1 MHVNIVPSNI
11 PLLLSKGSLKQE
23 NMKLN
28 FENNTIAAFRQPINL
43 IVTKSGHYTIPIT
56 NNKCTQN
63 DLNITDQQIT
73 VTLTNNKS
81 DRDLA
86 IKSH

>member
-1 MHVNIVPSNI
+1 MHVNIAPSNI

-23 NMKLN
+23 NMKVN
-28 FENNTIAAFRQPINL
+28 FENNTIAAFQQPINL
-43 IVTKSGHYTIPIT
+43 IT

-63 DLNITDQQIT
+63 DLTSLT
-73 VTLTNNKS
+73 SRSLTLANNKS

-86 IKSH
+86 MKPY

>member
-73 VTLTNNKS
+73 LTLTNNKS

>member
-1 MHVNIVPSNI
+1 MHVNIAPSNI
-11 PLLLSKGSLKQE
+11 PLLLTKGSLKQE
-23 NMKLN
+23 NMKVN
-28 FENNTIAAFRQPINL
+28 FENNTIAALQQPINL

-63 DLNITDQQIT
+63 DLTSLT
-73 VTLTNNKS
+73 SRSLTLANNKS

-86 IKSH
+86 MKPY

>member
-1 MHVNIVPSNI
+1 MHVNIAPSNI

-23 NMKLN
+23 NMKVN
-28 FENNTIAAFRQPINL
+28 FENNTIAAFQQPINL

-73 VTLTNNKS
+73 LTLTNNKS